1 MVKTFDHNE
10 ATTSEKDTIENEA
23 NQRNDKATRYDQKKI
38 QELESDLDFAREEIL
53 NLKKIIMN
61 LQQEKMKLQLEIVNY
76 KNDYSNQ

>member
-1 MVKTFDHNE
+1 MVKTFYHNE

-53 NLKKIIMN
+53 F
-61 LQQEKMKLQLEIVNY
+61 
-76 KNDYSNQ
+76 

>member
-23 NQRNDKATRYDQKKI
+23 NQRNDRYDQKKI
-38 QELESDLDFAREEIL
+38 QELESDLDFAREEIF

-61 LQQEKMKLQLEIVNY
+61 LQQEKMKLQLEIVNGQ
-76 KNDYSNQ
+76 KL